1 MNKKKYF
8 FTPKKQQYYNPVCVC
23 VILSHILGFVFNY
36 NCNVIEQIRFGIGDE
51 NFRLEGNW
59 ELENSYATTTR
70 PQLY

>member
-1 MNKKKYF
+1 
-8 FTPKKQQYYNPVCVC
+8 

-70 PQLY
+70 PQRY